1 MSDPGIDSW
10 HSGQPYEQ
18 YVGRWSNQ
26 VARLFVQWLH
36 PREKLAWAD
45 IGCGTGAL
53 ASAVLAAC
61 DPRSVWGIDTSKD
74 FLRQARQ
81 RLNDERVELEQ
92 GDAARLPWAS
102 QSVDVAVSGLVLNFV
117 ADQEYMLREMARVTQ
132 KGGIVGVYVWDY
144 ADGMRMIR
152 EFWDAAAEVDPAARS
167 LDEGLR
173 FPICHR
179 DPLARLFGRVGLSDV
194 EVTAIEIPTV
204 FQDFDDYWKP
214 FLGRTGPAPAY
225 VASVTNELRGR
236 IRDRLESRLATQGGG
251 PISLRARAWAA
262 KAVAG

>member
-1 MSDPGIDSW
+1 MKEAGIDAW

-26 VARLFVQWLH
+26 VARAFVQWLQ
-36 PREKLAWAD
+36 PRGKLAWAD
-45 IGCGTGAL
+45 VGCGTGAL

-61 DPRSVWGIDTSKD
+61 DPRAVWAVDTSED
-74 FLRQARQ
+74 FIRKARL
-81 RLNDERVELEQ
+81 RLNDDRVELEQ

-102 QSVDVAVSGLVLNFV
+102 EAVDVAVSGLVLNFV
-117 ADQEYMLREMARVTQ
+117 ADKECMLREMARVTR

-152 EFWDAAAEVDPAARS
+152 EFWDAAAEVDPATRS
-167 LDEGLR
+167 LDEGVR

-179 DPLARLFGRVGLSDV
+179 DPLARLFGKVGLGEV
-194 EVTAIEIPTV
+194 EVTAIEIQTV

-225 VASVTNELRGR
+225 IASVTNDLRER
-236 IRDRLESRLATQGGG
+236 IRSRLQTRLAPENG
-251 PISLRARAWAA
+251 PINLRARAWAA
-262 KAVAG
+262 KGVAR